1 MNEPPATNEHVK
13 KTMQGNTKKNTSIEV
28 LFRKALWHR
37 GVRYRKNC
45 KDILGTPDVAI
56 KKYKIVVFCDGDF
69 WHGKEYHGV
78 KSHQKFWDE
87 KIKRNQER
95 DLEYTIRLRDDGW
108 TVFRFW
114 ESDIR
119 NDVNSCVDKVVN
131 AIRQAKEKKHD
142 NRRNED
148 NDCKITER

>member
-1 MNEPPATNEHVK
+1 MKEPPATNEHVK

-45 KDILGTPDVAI
+45 RDILGTPDIAI
-56 KKYKIVVFCDGDF
+56 KKYKIAVFCDGDF

-78 KSHQKFWDE
+78 KNHKKFWDE
-87 KIKRNQER
+87 KIKRNRER
-95 DLEYTIRLRDDGW
+95 DLDYTIRLRDEGW

-114 ESDIR
+114 ESDIKK
-119 NDVNSCVDKVVN
+119 DVNVV
-131 AIRQAKEKKHD
+131 IDIIIKEIEKIKQR
-142 NRRNED
+142 NR
-148 NDCKITER
+148 KFL